1 MKFAI
6 EVKAYK
12 LQDLNIP
19 GVTVLERMETE
30 DGTTAFIVGSEQNLV
45 SADIDWSHLPG
56 YIEIEPID

>member
-30 DGTTAFIVGSEQNLV
+30 DGTTAFIVDSEQDLV
-45 SADIDWSHLPG
+45 YAGIDWS
-56 YIEIEPID
+56 